1 MSKWVE
7 QETKRAQKSN
17 LYQST
22 IKYCTQR
29 DCFGFDSAILN
40 FVFSCLFVTSRAKVE
55 MDIAEDRDGR
65 TYYTSLHYPSKPC
78 FRIKQFRPCY
88 VRETMCL
95 KSWNAVLPQTDPE
108 TISID

>member
-55 MDIAEDRDGR
+55 MDIAEDREIAAMEEP
-65 TYYTSLHYPSKPC
+65 TTPAS
-78 FRIKQFRPCY
+78 
-88 VRETMCL
+88 
-95 KSWNAVLPQTDPE
+95 
-108 TISID
+108 ISID

>member
-29 DCFGFDSAILN
+29 DCFGFDSTIVN

-55 MDIAEDRDGR
+55 MDIAEDREIAAMEEP
-65 TYYTSLHYPSKPC
+65 TTSTS
-78 FRIKQFRPCY
+78 
-88 VRETMCL
+88 
-95 KSWNAVLPQTDPE
+95 
-108 TISID
+108 ISID